1 MGQDTE
7 IMSRYTLPK
16 DTTTETITFSVPN
29 DQPATLPLTVQMG
42 FRTGNHLLSMTGYGD
57 GSNFSDGLKIVD
69 TAMKLATLTVKLGSN
84 WPSKWS
90 LTFEP
95 SPSNPDR
102 TVLDDENGTHDLAI
116 PSSGDWHVSVTIS
129 VTNSDGKTIST
140 GDPKIKV
147 TRPS

>member
-1 MGQDTE
+1 
-7 IMSRYTLPK
+7 MSRYTLPTG
-16 DTTTETITFSVPN
+16 TTTEVITFSVPK

-42 FRTGNHLLSMTGYGD
+42 FSAGNHLLSMTGYGD

-69 TAMKLATLTVKLGSN
+69 TATKLSTLTVKLGSN

-95 SPSNPDR
+95 SPSNPHK
-102 TVLDDENGTHDLAI
+102 TVLDDEHRTHDLTI
-116 PSSGDWHVSVTIS
+116 PSPGDWHVSVTIS
-129 VTNSDGKTIST
+129 VIDSDGKPIST